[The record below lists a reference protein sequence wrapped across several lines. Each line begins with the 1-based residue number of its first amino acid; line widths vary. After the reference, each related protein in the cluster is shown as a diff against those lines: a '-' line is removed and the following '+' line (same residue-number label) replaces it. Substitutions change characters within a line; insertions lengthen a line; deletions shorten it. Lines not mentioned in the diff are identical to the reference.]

1 MSAELKL
8 ISRYS
13 EVKDLVRTIF
23 SEGFTV
29 VDQHH
34 KDFRDPPSFSITNR
48 DKLCLQFSFNHDLSE
63 LYIHSLNKCGDFRIG
78 RFLLE
83 KMDELAI
90 SIKECN
96 VIMLSDKSEISI
108 CGCVI
113 NLAKLEILKT
123 GESWYNK
130 HGYRQ
135 ENYQSDFSWNQRFIT
150 LPVRVVQEFI
160 SDDYDDIDGDIEF
173 LGDVIPELKDLSLPL
188 TDYIKILFGY
198 IKSKSYPED
207 GCNSEQRRFIKIV
220 ENVIEAFGQLLRYNE
235 SNDSLRKD
243 VPRGLSSSGG
253 SEKRIMHK
261 SRRRT
266 KTRPR
271 KTKTRPRKTKII
283 RKR

>member
-13 EVKDLVRTIF
+13 EVKELVRTIF
-23 SEGFTV
+23 SKDFTV
-29 VDQHH
+29 LDQHH
-34 KDFRDPPSFSITNR
+34 KDFHGPPSFSITNR

-135 ENYQSDFSWNQRFIT
+135 ENYQSDFSFNQRFIT

-160 SDDYDDIDGDIEF
+160 SDHDIDRDIES
-173 LGDVIPELKDLSLPL
+173 LGHVIPELNPSLPL

-207 GCNSEQRRFIKIV
+207 GCNSEQTCFIKIV

-253 SEKRIMHK
+253 SEKRIMHN

-271 KTKTRPRKTKII
+271 KTKTRPRKTKT
-283 RKR
+283 RAKFKF

>member
-1 MSAELKL
+1 MNAEI

-13 EVKDLVRTIF
+13 QVKDLVRTIF
-23 SEGFTV
+23 SKDFTV
-29 VDQHH
+29 LDQHH
-34 KDFRDPPSFSITNR
+34 KDFRGPPSFSIKNR
-48 DKLCLQFSFNHDLSE
+48 ENLCLQFSFNDDLSE

-83 KMDELAI
+83 KMDELAT
-90 SIKECN
+90 SIKECK

-113 NLAKLEILKT
+113 NLARLEILKT
-123 GESWYNK
+123 GQSWYNK

-135 ENYQSDFSWNQRFIT
+135 ENYPNDFIWNQRFIT
-150 LPVRVVQEFI
+150 LPVSDAQKII
-160 SDDYDDIDGDIEF
+160 SDPDIDKEIEY
-173 LGDVIPELKDLSLPL
+173 LGDVIPQLKNSSLPL
-188 TDYIKILFGY
+188 TDYIQILFGY

-207 GCNSEQRRFIKIV
+207 GCDSEQNSFIKIV
-220 ENVIEAFGQLLRYNE
+220 ENVIEAFGGLLRYNE
-235 SNDSLRKD
+235 SNDYLLKV
-243 VPRGLSSSGG
+243 VPKGLSSSGG
-253 SEKRIMHK
+253 SEKRIMRK

-283 RKR
+283 KKH